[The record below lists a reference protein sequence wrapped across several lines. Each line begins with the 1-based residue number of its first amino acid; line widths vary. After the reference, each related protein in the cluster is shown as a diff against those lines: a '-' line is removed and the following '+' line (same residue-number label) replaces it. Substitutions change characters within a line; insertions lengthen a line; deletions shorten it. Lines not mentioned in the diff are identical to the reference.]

1 MPEQRPS
8 MFDVQSVDLSVIK
21 DILVRTNSLEALKE
35 LEKEINQLELI
46 DIDEAYKLAQY
57 LYREAQ
63 AEKLPAKA
71 TIQAWIS
78 EGRLKQ
84 RGYLQT
90 KRNVGRP
97 KVLISKIDL
106 LELLNNPP
114 KVGRPVG
121 SDTGANSPTGN
132 VVSKKTPE
140 AKTLNLFDL

>member
-1 MPEQRPS
+1 MPEQYPS
-8 MFDVQSVDLSVIK
+8 MFDVQKVDLSVIK

-35 LEKEINQLELI
+35 LEKEINQPELI
-46 DIDEAYKLAQY
+46 DIDEAYILAQY

-78 EGRLKQ
+78 EGRLQQ

-90 KRNVGRP
+90 KKSVGRP

-114 KVGRPVG
+114 KIGRPVG
-121 SDTGANSPTGN
+121 SDKGADSSTGN
-132 VVSKKTPE
+132 LVRKKTPE
-140 AKTLNLFDL
+140 AETLNLFDL

>member
-1 MPEQRPS
+1 MPEQYPS
-8 MFDVQSVDLSVIK
+8 MFDVQKVDLSVIK

-35 LEKEINQLELI
+35 LEKEINQPELI
-46 DIDEAYKLAQY
+46 DIDEAYRLAQY

-78 EGRLKQ
+78 EGRLQQ

-90 KRNVGRP
+90 KKSVGRP

-106 LELLNNPP
+106 LELLNNHP
-114 KVGRPVG
+114 KIGRPVG
-121 SDTGANSPTGN
+121 SDKGADSSKGN
-132 VVSKKTPE
+132 FVRKKTPKAE
-140 AKTLNLFDL
+140 TLNLFDL

>member
-1 MPEQRPS
+1 MPEQHPS

-21 DILVRTNSLEALKE
+21 DILIRTNSLEALKE

-46 DIDEAYKLAQY
+46 DIDEAYKLAQH
-57 LYREAQ
+57 LYRESQ

-78 EGRLKQ
+78 EGRLHQ

-90 KRNVGRP
+90 KRSAGRP

-121 SDTGANSPTGN
+121 SDTGAKSPTRN
-132 VVSKKTPE
+132 VAGKKTPK

>member
-1 MPEQRPS
+1 MPEQYPS
-8 MFDVQSVDLSVIK
+8 MFDVQKVDLSVIK

-35 LEKEINQLELI
+35 LEKEINQPELI
-46 DIDEAYKLAQY
+46 DIDEAYTLAQY

-78 EGRLKQ
+78 EGRLQQ

-90 KRNVGRP
+90 KKSVGRP

-114 KVGRPVG
+114 KIGRPVG
-121 SDTGANSPTGN
+121 SDKGADSSKGN
-132 VVSKKTPE
+132 LVRKKTPKAE
-140 AKTLNLFDL
+140 TLNLFDL

>member
-1 MPEQRPS
+1 MPEQHPS
-8 MFDVQSVDLSVIK
+8 MFDVQKVDLSVIK

-35 LEKEINQLELI
+35 LEKEINQPELI
-46 DIDEAYKLAQY
+46 DIDEAYRLAQY

-71 TIQAWIS
+71 TIQAWTS
-78 EGRLKQ
+78 EGRLQQ

-90 KRNVGRP
+90 KKSVGRP

-114 KVGRPVG
+114 KIGRPVG
-121 SDTGANSPTGN
+121 SDKGADSSTGN
-132 VVSKKTPE
+132 LVRKKTPKPE
-140 AKTLNLFDL
+140 TLNLFDL

>member
-1 MPEQRPS
+1 MPEQYPS
-8 MFDVQSVDLSVIK
+8 MFDVQKVDLSVIK

-35 LEKEINQLELI
+35 LEKEINQPELI
-46 DIDEAYKLAQY
+46 DIDEAYILAQY

-78 EGRLKQ
+78 EGRLQQ

-90 KRNVGRP
+90 KKSVGRP
-97 KVLISKIDL
+97 KVLISKIEL

-114 KVGRPVG
+114 KIGRPVG
-121 SDTGANSPTGN
+121 SDKGADSSTGN
-132 VVSKKTPE
+132 LVRKKTPKAE
-140 AKTLNLFDL
+140 TLNLFDL